1 MIELLKKK
9 AEFTNKDGKTVKTTN
24 FYLKCGD
31 TLVAIEPKYFKQK
44 DGSNDNG
51 YSGRVA
57 VLKSYAAELPD
68 KD

>member
-1 MIELLKKK
+1 MIELLKRK
-9 AEFTNKDGKTVKTTN
+9 AEFKNKNGETVKTTN
-24 FYLKCGD
+24 FYLQCGD

-44 DGSNDNG
+44 DGSVDSG

-57 VLKSYAAELPD
+57 VLKSYAAELPE